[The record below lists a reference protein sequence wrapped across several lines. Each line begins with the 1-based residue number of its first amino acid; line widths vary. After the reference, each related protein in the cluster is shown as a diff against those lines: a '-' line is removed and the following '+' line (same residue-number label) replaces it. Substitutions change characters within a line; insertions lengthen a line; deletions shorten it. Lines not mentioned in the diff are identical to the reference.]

1 MARRKTEVVDDFD
14 IMKFTV
20 RPCEVKKT
28 SKMLV
33 VEEKTD
39 YVRIV
44 ELAIMIFFSGA
55 FLAMALMMYLVRI

>member
-14 IMKFTV
+14 IMKFTIGSS
-20 RPCEVKKT
+20 EVKKT

-39 YVRIV
+39 YIRIV
-44 ELAIMIFFSGA
+44 ELAIMIFFSGV